1 MNLSTKQKQH
11 LKGLAHPL
19 KPVVL
24 LGSNGLTEG
33 VLAEIEQ
40 ALEHH
45 ELIKVKIATEDRET
59 KTLIVEAIVR
69 ETGACNVQVIG
80 KTLVLYRPTK
90 ERKMCKTR
98 GCPQAGEQNATLCSL
113 IKGRIAAFF
122 LSLQYINI
130 LSIG

>member
-24 LGSNGLTEG
+24 LGSNGLTE
-33 VLAEIEQ
+33 EQ

-90 ERKMCKTR
+90 ERKI
-98 GCPQAGEQNATLCSL
+98 SL
-113 IKGRIAAFF
+113 PR
-122 LSLQYINI
+122 
-130 LSIG
+130 